1 MKVSSQ
7 TFQPLVG
14 KTVIDLTQV
23 LAGPYATYQ
32 LALLGAEVLKI
43 ENPNGGDWTREGNAP
58 DGLENQNM
66 GTAYLT
72 QNANKKS
79 IGLDLKSPRDIEKLK
94 KLVENADVFVENFR
108 PGTAARLGLSYTN
121 IKKIKPNIVYCSISG
136 FGQDGP
142 ISNRPAYDHI
152 VQGMCGIMRLT
163 GTNETEPNKVGAPY
177 VDYATGLNG
186 AFAIVSALHEV
197 NRTGKSVKL
206 DVAMLD
212 TSLLLMSSLVTD
224 HLNNGW
230 IPEPSGNEAWS
241 RSPSSGAF
249 ETQSDLLMIAAN
261 NERQFERFCTAINR
275 KDLLRDKKFQHP
287 TDRKKN
293 KDELRHLVEQIIK
306 TKTAEYWEEKLNEEG
321 VPATKV
327 RKLDEILSEHQVEK
341 RGITHKLKIPGLRN
355 SLHVP
360 TLGFKVDGEIIAP
373 KEAPP
378 RLGQDTDYIIEEK

>member
-7 TFQPLVG
+7 MFQPLIG

-43 ENPNGGDWTREGNAP
+43 EDPNGGDWTRAGNAP

-79 IGLDLKSPRDIEKLK
+79 ITLDLKSPKDIKKLK
-94 KLVENADVFVENFR
+94 KLVEDADVFVENFR
-108 PGTAARLGLSYTN
+108 PGTAARLGLSYDDV
-121 IKKIKPNIVYCSISG
+121 KKIRPNIVYCSISG

-197 NRTGKSVKL
+197 NRTRKSVKL
-206 DVAMLD
+206 DIAMLD

-224 HLNNGW
+224 HLNTGW
-230 IPEPSGNEAWS
+230 VPVPSGNEAWS
-241 RSPSSGAF
+241 QSPSSGAF

-261 NERQFERFCTAINR
+261 NERQFERFCSAINR
-275 KDLLRDKKFQHP
+275 EDLLKDKRFQHSK
-287 TDRKKN
+287 DRKKN
-293 KDELRHLVEQIIK
+293 KNELRHIVEQIIK
-306 TKTAEYWEEKLNEEG
+306 TKTAEYWEENLNKQG

-327 RKLDEILSEHQVEK
+327 RKLDEILSEDQVEK
-341 RGITHKLKIPGLRN
+341 RGITHKLKIPGIRN

-360 TLGFKVDGEIIAP
+360 TLGFKVDDEIIAP
-373 KEAPP
+373 KEPPP
-378 RLGQDTDYIIEEK
+378 RLGQDTDYIIEKK

>member
-7 TFQPLVG
+7 MFQPLIG

-43 ENPNGGDWTREGNAP
+43 EDPNGGDWTRAGNAP
-58 DGLENQNM
+58 EGLENQNM

-79 IGLDLKSPRDIEKLK
+79 ITLDLKSPKNIKKLK
-94 KLVENADVFVENFR
+94 KLVEDADVFVENFR
-108 PGTAARLGLSYTN
+108 PGTAARLGLSYDDV
-121 IKKIKPNIVYCSISG
+121 KKIRPNIVYCSISG

-163 GTNETEPNKVGAPY
+163 GTSETEPNKVGAPY

-197 NRTGKSVKL
+197 NRTRKSVKL
-206 DVAMLD
+206 DIAMLD

-224 HLNNGW
+224 HLNTGW
-230 IPEPSGNEAWS
+230 VPAPSGNEAWS
-241 RSPSSGAF
+241 QSPSSGAF

-261 NERQFERFCTAINR
+261 NERQFERFCSAINR
-275 KDLLRDKKFQHP
+275 EDLLKDKRFQHSK
-287 TDRKKN
+287 DRMKN
-293 KDELRHLVEQIIK
+293 KNELRHIVEQIIK
-306 TKTAEYWEEKLNEEG
+306 TKTAEYWEENLNKQG

-327 RKLDEILSEHQVEK
+327 RKLDEILSEDQVEK
-341 RGITHKLKIPGLRN
+341 RGITHKLKIPGIRN
-355 SLHVP
+355 LLHVP
-360 TLGFKVDGEIIAP
+360 TLGFKVDDEIIAP
-373 KEAPP
+373 KEPPP
-378 RLGQDTDYIIEEK
+378 RLGQDADYIIEKK

>member
-1 MKVSSQ
+1 M
-7 TFQPLVG
+7 FQPLIG

-32 LALLGAEVLKI
+32 LALLGADVLKI
-43 ENPNGGDWTREGNAP
+43 EDPNGGDWTREGKAP
-58 DGLENQNM
+58 DSLENQNM

-79 IGLDLKSPRDIEKLK
+79 ITLNLKSRRDIEKLK
-94 KLVENADVFVENFR
+94 KLVEDADVFVENFR
-108 PGTAARLGLSYTN
+108 PGTAARLGLSYDN
-121 IKKIKPNIVYCSISG
+121 IKKIRPNIVYCSISG

-224 HLNNGW
+224 HLNTGW
-230 IPEPSGNEAWS
+230 IPTPSGNEAWS
-241 RSPSSGAF
+241 QSASSGAF

-275 KDLLRDKKFQHP
+275 GDLLKDKRFQHSK
-287 TDRKKN
+287 DRKNN
-293 KDELRHLVEQIIK
+293 KDELRHIVEQIIK
-306 TKTAEYWEEKLNEEG
+306 TKTAEYWEEKFNEEG

-327 RKLDEILSEHQVEK
+327 RKLDEVLSEQQVEK
-341 RGITHKLKIPGLRN
+341 RGITHKLRIPGTRN

-360 TLGFKVDGEIIAP
+360 TLGFKVDDEIIAP
-373 KEAPP
+373 KEPPP
-378 RLGQDTDYIIEEK
+378 RLGQDNDHVIEEE